1 VLCPEDPDRPPQGKG
16 RADAVGASGLFGKVR
31 PVLRQHAGNRG
42 GSDPRRLKAPTI
54 REGQVKV
61 KAAQTARL
69 SRAVFIVAVPF
80 SRHAKR
86 GWNEIVPSSLLFDM
100 SLAAPL
106 TAG

>member
-1 VLCPEDPDRPPQGKG
+1 MVEGAVVLCPEDPDRPPQGKG
-16 RADAVGASGLFGKVR
+16 RADAVGASGLFRKVR

-69 SRAVFIVAVPF
+69 SRAVLYCCSSFFKA
-80 SRHAKR
+80 RKKR
-86 GWNEIVPSSLLFDM
+86 MERNCSILFVV
-100 SLAAPL
+100 
-106 TAG
+106 